1 MGVASDTLS
10 FLKRGFTSGVEGVI
24 EAVKP
29 KETGVLSSK
38 RIIKQFE
45 KNQRDKKVFDI
56 PVSKEK
62 VKELRERGITEP
74 TKTGVKDV
82 TFSFG
87 DAVAAQKFFIGKIGR
102 GEDLT
107 PNEQGVLGE
116 ANRVGFGQASSIA
129 LGFIGGLKLGAGFK
143 IPAAS
148 KGLIVSNAADDVIK
162 GYINKRISI
171 GSVKQLK
178 PGIKDKVYDSF
189 QSIYTSTV
197 DRFNP
202 IVNATKIA
210 KTRGAQILP
219 GQNPELLARRYLG
232 TKGIAE
238 TKLFWKTTDLTP
250 QGNLKIT
257 GDGLST
263 LLKPV
268 RNNLDDLRA
277 MLVAE
282 RDIELATRT
291 GKATIKGTT
300 PAESGAV
307 LNALKA
313 KYGENF
319 NTLQKASDDVRS
331 YSRKAILDPLRDSGI
346 ISNKTYDSV
355 IKSNQ
360 FYTPFNRVMNDL
372 ESKGFIGSNKDIFQ
386 PKGSPIKKIKGSDLQ
401 IIDPLESLIKDTYR
415 VTDLVERTR
424 VAKSITD
431 LSASIPDLI
440 QPVKTKVAPVSF
452 EQLGPLATQAKKF
465 NSADEFVRKNS
476 DFIRLEEKGAKT
488 LFDKPQGLFA
498 SFADRINPRIGD
510 EQFAGGTKS
519 FFKLNPEAN
528 VLKVSSDTGK
538 VGVRGLEGEAAGAR
552 IINRLASTK
561 IKQELKIAGNSLKE
575 TKDILF
581 RDFPQLKGNKNLKF
595 TDVQDVQEAYAGML
609 ARKEG
614 FDVVFNLTKETDALA
629 KQFEE
634 VVILNKGAVKTK
646 SQLTE
651 IFNQAKKG
659 GQPIFR
665 PVEFQGKNVIST
677 FENGQKQFFKVS
689 PELFKA
695 MEGMT
700 AGDSNIITKML
711 GLPTKAL
718 RAGAILNPEFAL
730 RNPIRDQMSAFIFS
744 KYGFRPGID
753 PVAGLFNAIGKTET
767 FNRWLA
773 GGGAQSMFTSLDR
786 ISTQKTLQQVASKKL
801 GALSPQG
808 ALNKLKGFVKEPL
821 GPLRTLSEFSEEGT
835 RVGAFRRAQI
845 KGATNIEAIFES
857 RDITLDFAR
866 IGSKTSALNKIIA
879 FFNANVQGTD
889 KLLRAFKEKP
899 VQTNLKAIIGITIPS
914 IALYLSQKDDPRY
927 QEVPQWQKDL
937 FWVIVPPG
945 EDSPIIRVPKPF
957 LLGVI
962 YGTIPEKILQW
973 LGENDPDALSTIP
986 DVLLEGATPGFIPT
1000 AMLPLIE
1007 NQANYS
1013 FFRDRPIVSQSLEGL
1028 PAEFQANTYTSETA
1042 KEIGKIIKKFPAKI
1056 ENLVNG
1062 YFAGLGRYALD
1073 TSDFILEQVG
1083 LISPPPA
1090 PKKALADL
1098 PILRAFIVR
1107 EPIGNSSESVNR
1119 FFKEFERI
1127 SEQHRLASTLAKSG
1141 RIAESQAVVEEH
1153 PEIFLF
1159 KGLNGIVQDMSE
1171 IRKLKELVFQSQKL
1185 SPEDKQDRMI
1195 ELDRMM
1201 TELAKQSLI
1210 IIEESGL

>member
-1 MGVASDTLS
+1 MGIASDTLS
-10 FLKRGFTSGVEGVI
+10 FLKRGLTSGVEGVI
-24 EAVKP
+24 EAVLP
-29 KETGVLSSK
+29 KETGVFTGE
-38 RIIKQFE
+38 RIVKQFREGKGKPSPAIE
-45 KNQRDKKVFDI
+45 KFKQ
-56 PVSKEK
+56 
-62 VKELRERGITEP
+62 ERQQKIETR
-74 TKTGVKDV
+74 K
-82 TFSFG
+82 
-87 DAVAAQKFFIGKIGR
+87 AVVEIQKQLLPKIASGQ
-102 GEDLT
+102 DLT
-107 PNEQGVLGE
+107 PQEQELLSQANKIGFGE
-116 ANRVGFGQASSIA
+116 ASGIA
-129 LGFIGGLKLGAGFK
+129 LGFMGGLKISGGVT
-143 IPAAS
+143 AAERAAATGLS
-148 KGLIVSNAADDVIK
+148 KGLIVSNAADDVIS
-162 GYINKRISI
+162 GYIKKRISI
-171 GSVKQLK
+171 GPIKQLK
-178 PGIKDKVYDSF
+178 PGLKDKVYDSF

-202 IVNATKIA
+202 IVNATKQA
-210 KTRGAQILP
+210 KLAGAQILP
-219 GQNPELLARRYLG
+219 GKDPELLARRYLG

-257 GDGLST
+257 GDGLSS

-282 RDIELATRT
+282 RDIELATRI

-307 LNALKA
+307 INALKA

-319 NTLQKASDDVRS
+319 NTLQKASDDVRN

-346 ISNKTYDSV
+346 ISNKTYANIV
-355 IKSNQ
+355 KSNQ
-360 FYTPFNRVMNDL
+360 FYTPFQRLMNDL
-372 ESKGFIGSNKDIFQ
+372 ETKGFIGSNKDIFQ

-401 IIDPLESLIKDTYR
+401 IIDPLESLVKDTYR

-431 LSASIPDLI
+431 LSPSIPDLI
-440 QPVKTKVAPVSF
+440 QPVTDPTK
-452 EQLGPLATQAKKF
+452 
-465 NSADEFVRKNS
+465 
-476 DFIRLEEKGAKT
+476 
-488 LFDKPQGLFA
+488 
-498 SFADRINPRIGD
+498 
-510 EQFAGGTKS
+510 
-519 FFKLNPEAN
+519 
-528 VLKVSSDTGK
+528 
-538 VGVRGLEGEAAGAR
+538 AR
-552 IINRLASTK
+552 
-561 IKQELKIAGNSLKE
+561 
-575 TKDILF
+575 
-581 RDFPQLKGNKNLKF
+581 
-595 TDVQDVQEAYAGML
+595 
-609 ARKEG
+609 
-614 FDVVFNLTKETDALA
+614 
-629 KQFEE
+629 
-634 VVILNKGAVKTK
+634 
-646 SQLTE
+646 
-651 IFNQAKKG
+651 
-659 GQPIFR
+659 
-665 PVEFQGKNVIST
+665 GKNVIST
-677 FENGQKQFFKVS
+677 FENGEKQFFKVS

-700 AGDSNIITKML
+700 AGDSNIITKVL
-711 GLPTKAL
+711 GLPAKAL

-753 PVAGLFNAIGKTET
+753 PVVGLFNTIGKTET

-786 ISTQKTLQQVASKKL
+786 IATQKTLQQVASKKL

-808 ALNKLKGFVKEPL
+808 ALAKFKGFVKEPL

-835 RVGAFRRAQI
+835 RIGAFRRAQK
-845 KGATNIEAIFES
+845 KGATNIEAVFES

-866 IGSKTSALNKIIA
+866 IGSQTGSLNKIIA

-889 KLLRAFKEKP
+889 KLIRAFKEKP
-899 VQTNLKAIIGITIPS
+899 IQTNLKAIIGITIPS
-914 IALYLSQKDDPRY
+914 IALYLSQRDDPRY
-927 QEVPQWQKDL
+927 KEVPQWQKDL

-945 EDSPIIRVPKPF
+945 ENSPIIRIPKPF
-957 LLGVI
+957 LLGTI

-973 LGENDPDALSTIP
+973 LDENDPEALSTIP
-986 DVLLEGATPGFIPT
+986 EVLLKGATPGFIPT
-1000 AMLPLIE
+1000 AVLPLIE

-1042 KEIGKIIKKFPAKI
+1042 KEIGKIIKKSPAKI

-1083 LISPPPA
+1083 LTSPPPA

-1127 SEQHRLASTLAKSG
+1127 SEQNTLARTLANQGKLS
-1141 RIAESQAVVEEH
+1141 ESQAVLEEH

-1159 KGLNGIVQDMSE
+1159 KGMNGIVQDMSE
-1171 IRKLKELVFQSQKL
+1171 IRKMKELVFQSQKL
-1185 SPEDKQDRMI
+1185 SPEDKQDRMS

-1201 TELAKQSLI
+1201 TEMAKQALI
-1210 IIEESGL
+1210 VIEESGL